1 MLSVQIQR
9 APGCSIE
16 FGMADAYFAELALGF
31 LDEIDVRD
39 IKSGAFFERF
49 MSEGVLSGG

>member
-16 FGMADAYFAELALGF
+16 FGMADAYFAELALEF